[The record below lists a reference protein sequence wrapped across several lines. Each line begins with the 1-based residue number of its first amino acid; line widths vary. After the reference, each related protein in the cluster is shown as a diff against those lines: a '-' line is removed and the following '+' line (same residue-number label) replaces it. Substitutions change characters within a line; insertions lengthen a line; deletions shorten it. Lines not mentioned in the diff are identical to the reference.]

1 MYSTIRGRT
10 AALVAAGLVLA
21 AAVSAQTGDKY
32 TVRLGMV
39 PAANATQQALVAGKG
54 SATAVLAG
62 NRLTINGSFEG
73 LPAPATAARLHYGI
87 ARGARGKAIGDLTIS
102 KATSGTISGA
112 ITLTPE
118 QLEGLKQG
126 RLYLQVHSERG
137 IAPEQGKVQPEVDNS
152 NLWGWLQK

>member
-1 MYSTIRGRT
+1 MYSTIRGRI
-10 AALVAAGLVLA
+10 AALVAASLVLA
-21 AAVSAQTGDKY
+21 AAVNAQTGDKY

-73 LPAPATAARLHYGI
+73 LPAPATAARVHYGI
-87 ARGARGKAIGDLTIS
+87 AKGARGKAIGDLTIS
-102 KATSGTISGA
+102 KGTSGTISGA
-112 ITLTPE
+112 LTLTPE

-137 IAPEQGKVQPEVDNS
+137 IAPEQGKAQPEVDNS
-152 NLWGWLQK
+152 NLWGWLLK

>member
-10 AALVAAGLVLA
+10 AALVAAALVVA
-21 AAVSAQTGDKY
+21 GAVSAQSGDKY

-39 PAANATQQALVAGKG
+39 PAANATQQALVTGKG
-54 SATAVLAG
+54 AATAVLAG

-73 LPAPATAARLHYGI
+73 LPAPASAARVHYGI
-87 ARGARGKAIGDLTIS
+87 AKGARGKAIADLTIT

-112 ITLTPE
+112 VTLTPE

-137 IAPEQGKVQPEVDNS
+137 IAAEQGKADPLVDNS
-152 NLWGWLQK
+152 NLWGWLLK